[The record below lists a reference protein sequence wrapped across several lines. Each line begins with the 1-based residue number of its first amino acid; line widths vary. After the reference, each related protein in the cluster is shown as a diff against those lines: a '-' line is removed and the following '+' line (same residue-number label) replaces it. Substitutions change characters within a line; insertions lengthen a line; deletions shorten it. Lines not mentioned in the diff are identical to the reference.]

1 MLKQCESNI
10 GFGTTSPGQ
19 FPSLLISKH
28 LAVVHCKLEPEGSPD
43 GRKGPSCSSWQTLGT
58 QWEFSLELQ
67 INPQALNSQP
77 RIHAHAGAEETWQGK
92 VSCVLRGS
100 GKGIQL
106 GFHGVTWRAGNGPS
120 TTTPLSVTAVVLQQ
134 TRVLS
139 AAADGLCSLPR
150 SAQGARLGAA
160 GRLSV

>member
-1 MLKQCESNI
+1 M
-10 GFGTTSPGQ
+10 
-19 FPSLLISKH
+19 
-28 LAVVHCKLEPEGSPD
+28 HCKLEPEGPPD

-67 INPQALNSQP
+67 VNPQALNSQP
-77 RIHAHAGAEETWQGK
+77 QIHAHAGAEETWQGK

-100 GKGIQL
+100 GRGIQP
-106 GFHGVTWRAGNGPS
+106 GFCGVTWRAVNTPS
-120 TTTPLSVTAVVLQQ
+120 TATPLTPLSVTAVVLQQ